1 MTVSDKRRRFV
12 KNCHTLPR
20 SFPDPA
26 VSISV
31 FVVVSPPLF
40 LPRYHSPKIVM
51 QFGVDNVE
59 FIIAPWCPFRPVA
72 WCPFNVGCKVHV
84 WPTLMLHGVVPRQG
98 EGEAVPTPASAEKTQ
113 AQAVPTS
120 HVNEIVAGKVSKA
133 LQAAVAEEE
142 EEVEAEEAEKVIV
155 EAEAEAEEEEE
166 EEEKEEVA
174 APPLTVSLTLSPG

>member
-1 MTVSDKRRRFV
+1 MCLGKE
-12 KNCHTLPR
+12 K
-20 SFPDPA
+20 
-26 VSISV
+26 
-31 FVVVSPPLF
+31 
-40 LPRYHSPKIVM
+40 
-51 QFGVDNVE
+51 E
-59 FIIAPWCPFRPVA
+59 
-72 WCPFNVGCKVHV
+72 
-84 WPTLMLHGVVPRQG
+84 
-98 EGEAVPTPASAEKTQ
+98 EAVPTPASAEKTQ

-166 EEEKEEVA
+166 EEKEEIA